1 MGHLFGAVAMI
12 PTFIYRDE
20 DVAGDSIALT
30 GSEVHH
36 MIKVMRL
43 VKGEMVHLIDGRGT
57 GHICEI
63 ASIDGRKAECR
74 IIKTIKN
81 GGEPG
86 LFLTLA
92 IGLSTASKFDTV
104 LEKGTEAGISRFIPL
119 LTEKGK
125 VKVGEKSAVSAKMKR
140 WRRVVEAAVKQSGR
154 SRIPEIMEP
163 LSFGEFIGGCDKAE
177 TALFHPGDRSDNIP
191 DLIDLK
197 SKSTFTIIVG
207 PESGLSSSELET
219 AGERGII
226 KISLG
231 PRILRT
237 ETAGI
242 IIPAILIYMAEM
254 VKA

>member
-1 MGHLFGAVAMI
+1 MI
-12 PTFIYRDE
+12 PTFIYKPE
-20 DVAGDSIALT
+20 DASESMIALT
-30 GSEVHH
+30 GAEAHH

-43 VKGEMVHLIDGRGT
+43 GRGEMVQLIDGRGT

-63 ASIDGRKAECR
+63 ASIDGRKADCR
-74 IIKTIKN
+74 IIRTIKN
-81 GGEPG
+81 GGEPS
-86 LFLTLA
+86 LSLTLA

-104 LEKGTEAGISRFIPL
+104 LEKGTEAGISRFVPL

-125 VKVGEKSAVSAKMKR
+125 IKLGEKSAVSAKMKR
-140 WRRVVEAAVKQSGR
+140 WGRVVEAAVKQSGR
-154 SRIPEIMEP
+154 SRIPEIAEP
-163 LSFGEFIGGCDKAE
+163 ISFKEFIAGSEAAE
-177 TALFHPGDRSDNIP
+177 TALFHPGDRSDNIFES
-191 DLIDLK
+191 IELK

-207 PESGLSSSELET
+207 PESGLSSSELEA

-231 PRILRT
+231 SRILRT

-242 IIPAILIYMAEM
+242 LIPGLLIYMAEM